1 MALFKRIHEAAL
13 LLLKL
18 SKLSSKKQNLQIQC
32 TLEVDK
38 NFKVQDL
45 DVMSCGFI

>member
-1 MALFKRIHEAAL
+1 MAPFKRILEAAP

-32 TLEVDK
+32 TLEADK
-38 NFKVQDL
+38 NFMVQDL
-45 DVMSCGFI
+45 DAMTCGFI